1 MFGIHSFSPPRKQL
15 SFDAAVAGADVGSG
29 ASDGAGEDDG
39 IIASGVSPSDS
50 PFPIETPPRDDSP
63 CRSSRSASMSMLKSR
78 AAV

>member
-1 MFGIHSFSPPRKQL
+1 MRL
-15 SFDAAVAGADVGSG
+15 VVTFDAAVAGADGGAG

-39 IIASGVSPSDS
+39 VIASGVSTPDS
-50 PFPIETPPRDDSP
+50 PFPGETPPRYDSP